1 MTRLA
6 KLQQILVREGV
17 DALLVEEPL
26 HIFYLTDL
34 ECSSG
39 KLLVEVSSVTLI
51 VDGRYWEAAREFSY
65 PVLPLENFSLSA
77 FVTEKGF
84 RSLGFE
90 ANRTLYTRFLELQEE
105 VKNTNCDLKPL
116 TSPVEEL
123 RMIKDPQEI
132 HALQKAIALGMR
144 GYEFVVSLL
153 KNGVSEKWLATEL
166 EIFWKREGADR
177 IGFEPIIAFGPN
189 SSKPHHRAGNTVLE
203 PNQPVLIDIGVVLDH
218 YHSDMTRVV
227 WWGEPKK
234 EIQQIFAIVQE
245 AKERAAALCKPGVS
259 IGELDRAARGFITS
273 KGYGERFVHNLGH
286 GVGLEIHEAP
296 FLRQKGPVTEK
307 LLEEGMVI
315 TIEPGIYLPGIGGVR
330 LEDIFIICKA
340 P

>member
-6 KLQQILVREGV
+6 RLQKILVREGI

-26 HIFYLTDL
+26 HLFYLTGLD
-34 ECSSG
+34 CSSG
-39 KLLVEVSSVTLI
+39 KLLVEVSKVTLI
-51 VDGRYWEAAREFSY
+51 VDGRYWEAARELSY
-65 PVLPLENFSLSA
+65 PVLPLETFSLSA
-77 FVTEKGF
+77 FVTERDF

-90 ANRTLYTRFLELQEE
+90 ANRTLYTRFLELQEGLQH
-105 VKNTNCDLKPL
+105 TNCSVKPL

-123 RMIKDPQEI
+123 RMIKDLQEI
-132 HALQKAIALGMR
+132 SSLQKAVALGMK

-189 SSKPHHRAGNTVLE
+189 SSKPHHRPGNTVLE

-234 EIQQIFAIVQE
+234 ELQQIFAIVQE
-245 AKERAAALCKPGVS
+245 AKERAVAICKPGVS
-259 IGELDRAARGFITS
+259 IGELDRAARGFIAS
-273 KGYGERFVHNLGH
+273 KGYGEQFVHNLGH

-296 FLRQKGPVTEK
+296 FLRQKGPITEK

-330 LEDIFIICKA
+330 LEDTFILCKA

>member
-6 KLQQILVREGV
+6 KLQQILVREGI

-26 HIFYLTDL
+26 HIFYLTGL

-90 ANRTLYTRFLELQEE
+90 ANRTLYTRFLELQEG
-105 VKNTNCDLKPL
+105 VKNTSCGLKPL

-132 HALQKAIALGMR
+132 GALQKAAALGMR

-153 KNGVSEKWLATEL
+153 QNGVSEKWLATEL

-177 IGFEPIIAFGPN
+177 MGFEPIIAFGPN

-234 EIQQIFAIVQE
+234 EIQQIFPIVQE
-245 AKERAAALCKPGVS
+245 AKERAMALCKPGVS

-273 KGYGERFVHNLGH
+273 KGYGEQFVHNLGH

-296 FLRQKGPVTEK
+296 FLRQKGPSTEK

-330 LEDIFIICKA
+330 LEDIFIICKE